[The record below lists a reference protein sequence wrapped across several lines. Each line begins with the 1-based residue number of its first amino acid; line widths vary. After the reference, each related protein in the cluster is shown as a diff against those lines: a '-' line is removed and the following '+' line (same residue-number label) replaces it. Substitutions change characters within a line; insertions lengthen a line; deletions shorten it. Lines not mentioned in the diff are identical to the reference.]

1 MDAQQLVELQR
12 IEPFKPFYLIMKDGR
27 RLAVGRRFCLAV
39 SPNRQ
44 KLVYAMPTGGFDILA
59 VEDVAR
65 TVMDEHINSTWR
77 RSG

>member
-1 MDAQQLVELQR
+1 MDPQQLIDLQR
-12 IEPFKPFYLIMKDGR
+12 IEPFRPFYLIMKDGR
-27 RLAVGRRFCLAV
+27 SLPVSRRFCLAI

-44 KLVYAMPTGGFDILA
+44 KLVYAVPTGGFDIIA

-65 TVMDEHINSTWR
+65 TEIDEEMKPAWR